1 MCLHKIVIDMT
12 FKAAGQFVVVIVWLQ
27 SSKLTLQNAEGA
39 RTPYP
44 SAVDKYLIQPHLK
57 KKNYPFNTNFFEPLW
72 YLKWIVP

>member
-44 SAVDKYLIQPHLK
+44 SAVDKYLIQPHFK
-57 KKNYPFNTNFFEPLW
+57 KKKLSF
-72 YLKWIVP
+72 

>member
-1 MCLHKIVIDMT
+1 MT

-44 SAVDKYLIQPHLK
+44 STVDKYLIQQHFK
-57 KKNYPFNTNFFEPLW
+57 KILSF
-72 YLKWIVP
+72 